1 MLPKQQFYGEI
12 IVTKEILIV
21 AGETS
26 ADQHGAALVSQLKA
40 ASKDV
45 TFFGIGGD
53 NLRWE
58 GVQLVEHAEN
68 MAIMGFVEVAKH
80 YWFLRTVYNKVVSEC
95 EKRNPARAIL
105 IDYPGFNLRLAKELK
120 KRQIPVTYY
129 ISPQLWAW
137 KEKRIE
143 IIRECVD
150 QMLCIFPFEEQWYRQ
165 RGVEATYVGHPF
177 LDGEPNFMEREYF
190 LDKHSLSTNTIVLA
204 LMPGSRQQEV
214 NRHLKTMIKTVELVK
229 RDIEISAIVGK
240 APAVELPQEIG
251 DKIHIETDTPEMVLK
266 YASIGIVSSGTV
278 SLQSAIYGVPS
289 VVIYKMNPLTWIVA
303 NKVTQ
308 VSYASMTNLIAKE
321 QVLPELLQ
329 SRARPEKIADCLKK
343 WLRSE
348 DLREQT
354 VNQLSEVK
362 RQLGGPGASQ
372 KVARLIL
379 ERLEAA

>member
-1 MLPKQQFYGEI
+1 LLPKQQFYGEI

-53 NLRWE
+53 KLRRG

-68 MAIMGFVEVAKH
+68 MAFMGFVEVAKH

-120 KRQIPVTYY
+120 KREIPVTYY

-150 QMLCIFPFEEQWYRQ
+150 QMLCIFPFEEQWYHQ

-177 LDGEPNFMEREYF
+177 LDGEPNFMERERF
-190 LDKHSLSTNTIVLA
+190 LDKHSLSTDTIVLA

-214 NRHLKTMIKTVELVK
+214 NRHLKTMITTVELVK
-229 RDIEISAIVGK
+229 RDIGISAIVGK

-289 VVIYKMNPLTWIVA
+289 VVIYKMNPLTWIIA

-308 VSYASMTNLIAKE
+308 VSYASMTNLLAKE
-321 QVLPELLQ
+321 EVLPELLQ
-329 SRARPEKIADCLKK
+329 NRARPEKIADCLKK

-348 DLREQT
+348 DLREQA
-354 VNQLSEVK
+354 VNRLSEVK
-362 RQLGGPGASQ
+362 RQLGGPGASN

-379 ERLEAA
+379 ERLETV

>member
-1 MLPKQQFYGEI
+1 LLPKQQFYGEI

-229 RDIEISAIVGK
+229 RDTEISAIVGK

-251 DKIHIETDTPEMVLK
+251 DEIHIETDTPEMVLK

-289 VVIYKMNPLTWIVA
+289 VVIYKMNPLTWIIA

-329 SRARPEKIADCLKK
+329 NRARPEKIADCLKK

-379 ERLEAA
+379 ERLETA

>member
-1 MLPKQQFYGEI
+1 LLPKQQFYGEI

-229 RDIEISAIVGK
+229 RDTEISAIVGK

-251 DKIHIETDTPEMVLK
+251 DEIHIETDTPEMVLK

-289 VVIYKMNPLTWIVA
+289 VVIYKMNPLTWIIA

>member
-1 MLPKQQFYGEI
+1 LLPKQQFYGEI

-150 QMLCIFPFEEQWYRQ
+150 QMLCIFPFEEQWYHQ

-229 RDIEISAIVGK
+229 RDTEISAIVGK

-251 DKIHIETDTPEMVLK
+251 DEIHIETDTPEMVLK

-289 VVIYKMNPLTWIVA
+289 VVIYKMNPLTWIIA

>member
-1 MLPKQQFYGEI
+1 M
-12 IVTKEILIV
+12 TKEILII

-26 ADQHGAALVSQLKA
+26 GDQHGAALVSQLKA
-40 ASKDV
+40 VSKDI
-45 TFFGIGGD
+45 TFFGVGGD

-68 MAIMGFVEVAKH
+68 MAFMGFVEVAKH

-137 KEKRIE
+137 KEKRVE

-150 QMLCIFPFEEQWYRQ
+150 QMLCIFPFEEQWYHQ
-165 RGVEATYVGHPF
+165 RGVEAVYVGHPF
-177 LDGEPNFMEREYF
+177 LDGNPYIMERDHF
-190 LDKHSLSTNTIVLA
+190 FDRHGLSTDAIVLA

-214 NRHLKTMIKTVELVK
+214 NRHLKTMIKTLEILK
-229 RDIEISAIVGK
+229 KEIEISAIVGK
-240 APAVELPQEIG
+240 APAVKLPQEIV
-251 DKIHIETDTPEMVLK
+251 DKIHIETDAPEMALK
-266 YASIGIVSSGTV
+266 YASLGIVSSGTV

-289 VVIYKMNPLTWIVA
+289 VVIYKMNPLTWIIA

-308 VSYASMTNLIAKE
+308 VSFASMTNLIAKE

-329 SRARPEKIADCLKK
+329 NRARPEKIADCLKK

-354 VNQLSEVK
+354 VNRLSEVK
-362 RQLGGPGASQ
+362 RLLGGPGASK

-379 ERLEAA
+379 ERLKTS

>member
-53 NLRWE
+53 NLKWE

-68 MAIMGFVEVAKH
+68 MAFMGFVEVAKH

-229 RDIEISAIVGK
+229 RDTEISAIVGK

-251 DKIHIETDTPEMVLK
+251 DEIHIETDTPEMVLK

-329 SRARPEKIADCLKK
+329 NRARPEKIADCLKK

>member
-1 MLPKQQFYGEI
+1 M
-12 IVTKEILIV
+12 TKEILIV

-150 QMLCIFPFEEQWYRQ
+150 QMLCIFPFEEQWYHQ

-177 LDGEPNFMEREYF
+177 FDGEPHFMERRYF
-190 LDKHSLSTNTIVLA
+190 LDKHSLSADTIVLA

-229 RDIEISAIVGK
+229 RDTEISAIVGK

-251 DKIHIETDTPEMVLK
+251 DEIHIETDTPEMVLK

-329 SRARPEKIADCLKK
+329 NRARPEKIADCLKK

>member
-1 MLPKQQFYGEI
+1 LLPKQQFYGEI

-150 QMLCIFPFEEQWYRQ
+150 QMLCIFPFEEQWYHQ

>member
-1 MLPKQQFYGEI
+1 M
-12 IVTKEILIV
+12 TKEVLIV

-40 ASKDV
+40 VSKDV

-68 MAIMGFVEVAKH
+68 MAFMGFVEVVKH
-80 YWFLRTVYNKVVSEC
+80 YRFLRTVYNKVVSEC

-120 KRQIPVTYY
+120 KRQILVTYY

-137 KEKRIE
+137 KEKRVE
-143 IIRECVD
+143 VIRECVD
-150 QMLCIFPFEEQWYRQ
+150 QMLCIFPFEKEWYRQ
-165 RGVEATYVGHPF
+165 RGIDATYVGHPF
-177 LDGEPNFMEREYF
+177 MDGEPKFMDREHF
-190 LDKHSLSTNTIVLA
+190 FDKHSISTDNIVLA

-229 RDIEISAIVGK
+229 RDIEISAIIGK
-240 APAVELPQEIG
+240 APGIELPQEIG
-251 DKIHIETDTPEMVLK
+251 NKINIETDTPEMALK
-266 YASIGIVSSGTV
+266 YATLGIVSSGTI

-289 VVIYKMNPLTWIVA
+289 VVIYKMNPWTWIIA

-308 VSYASMTNLIAKE
+308 VTFASMTNLIAKKK
-321 QVLPELLQ
+321 VLPELLQ
-329 SRARPEKIADCLKK
+329 NRARPEKIADCLKK

-362 RQLGGPGASQ
+362 RLLGGPGASK
-372 KVARLIL
+372 KVAHLIL
-379 ERLEAA
+379 KRLETT

>member
-1 MLPKQQFYGEI
+1 M
-12 IVTKEILIV
+12 TKEILIV

-68 MAIMGFVEVAKH
+68 MAFMGFVEVVKH

-137 KEKRIE
+137 KEKRVE
-143 IIRECVD
+143 VIRECVD
-150 QMLCIFPFEEQWYRQ
+150 QMLCIFPFEKAWYHQ

-177 LDGEPNFMEREYF
+177 LDGETNFMEREHF
-190 LDKHSLSTNTIVLA
+190 LDKHSLSNDTIILA

-240 APAVELPQEIG
+240 APGVELPQEIG
-251 DKIHIETDTPEMVLK
+251 DRIHIETDTPEMALK
-266 YASIGIVSSGTV
+266 YASLGIVSSGTV

-289 VVIYKMNPLTWIVA
+289 VVIYKMNPLTWIIA

-308 VSYASMTNLIAKE
+308 VSFASMTNLIAKE

-329 SRARPEKIADCLKK
+329 NRARPEKIADCLKK

-348 DLREQT
+348 DLRKQT
-354 VNQLSEVK
+354 VNRLSEVK
-362 RQLGGPGASQ
+362 RQLGGPGASK

-379 ERLEAA
+379 ERLETA

>member
-1 MLPKQQFYGEI
+1 LLPKQQFYGEI

-68 MAIMGFVEVAKH
+68 MAFMGFVEVAKH

-150 QMLCIFPFEEQWYRQ
+150 QMLCIFPFEEQWYHQ

-229 RDIEISAIVGK
+229 RDTEISAIVGK

-251 DKIHIETDTPEMVLK
+251 DEIHIETDTPEMVLK

>member
-1 MLPKQQFYGEI
+1 LLPKQQFYGEI

-229 RDIEISAIVGK
+229 RDTEISAIVGK

-251 DKIHIETDTPEMVLK
+251 DEIHIETDTPEMVLK

>member
-1 MLPKQQFYGEI
+1 
-12 IVTKEILIV
+12 VTKEILIV

-40 ASKDV
+40 TSKDV

-53 NLRWE
+53 NLRLE

-68 MAIMGFVEVAKH
+68 MAFMGFVEVVKH
-80 YWFLRTVYNKVVSEC
+80 YWFLRTVYNKVLSEC
-95 EKRNPARAIL
+95 EKRNIARAIL
-105 IDYPGFNLRLAKELK
+105 IDYPGFNLKLAKELK

-143 IIRECVD
+143 VIRECVD
-150 QMLCIFPFEEQWYRQ
+150 QMLCIFPFEEEWYRQ
-165 RGVEATYVGHPF
+165 RGIEATYVGHPF
-177 LDGEPNFMEREYF
+177 LDAESNLLNKERF
-190 LDKHSLSTNTIVLA
+190 FDKHSLSTDTIVLA

-229 RDIEISAIVGK
+229 RDVEISAIVGK
-240 APAVELPQEIG
+240 APGIDLPQEIE
-251 DKIHIETDTPEMVLK
+251 DRTIIESDTPEMALK
-266 YASIGIVSSGTV
+266 YASIGIVSSGTI
-278 SLQSAIYGVPS
+278 SLKSAIYGVPS
-289 VVIYKMNPLTWIVA
+289 VVIYKMNPLTWIIA

-308 VSYASMTNLIAKE
+308 VSFASMTNLIAKE
-321 QVLPELLQ
+321 EVLPELLQ
-329 SRARPEKIADCLKK
+329 RRAKPEKIADCLKK

-354 VNQLSEVK
+354 ANRLNGVK
-362 RQLGGPGASQ
+362 RQLGGPGASK
-372 KVARLIL
+372 KVAQLIL
-379 ERLEAA
+379 ERLETA

>member
-150 QMLCIFPFEEQWYRQ
+150 QMLCIFPFEEQWYHQ

-379 ERLEAA
+379 ERLETA

>member
-1 MLPKQQFYGEI
+1 LLPKQQFYGEI

-229 RDIEISAIVGK
+229 RDTEISAIVGK

-251 DKIHIETDTPEMVLK
+251 DEIHIETDTPEMVLK

-289 VVIYKMNPLTWIVA
+289 VVIYKMNPLTWIIA

-329 SRARPEKIADCLKK
+329 NRARPEKIADCLKK

>member
-53 NLRWE
+53 NLKWE

-68 MAIMGFVEVAKH
+68 MAFMGFVEVAKH

-150 QMLCIFPFEEQWYRQ
+150 QMLCIFPFEEQWYHQ

-289 VVIYKMNPLTWIVA
+289 VVIYKMNPLTWIIA